1 MRRTAAGHLTHP
13 PADAQRSLV
22 PDLPD
27 VVVEPGTRLVGR
39 YRLDAHLGGRG
50 EAGASTI
57 TTTGGSQM
65 EGATYW
71 RAHDELLDRPVGV
84 WLLRG
89 GTSYAERVLGAA
101 RRAAALTDARFLR
114 ILDAAEGAGDSG
126 EQVVYVVSE
135 WVPAVSLTELVA
147 DGPLPAAEAHALAT
161 EITAAL
167 VAAHEAGLTHL
178 ALRPEHVLR
187 AAHGQVKL
195 SGLEIEAAARGLGA
209 GADAEREDTRGA
221 AAVLYAGLTGRWP
234 GDEATGLPPAPKAG
248 RGFCSPRQVRAGV
261 PDDLDDVVCRA
272 LDLPGRH
279 AGPPLH
285 TLDALQQALAEYRG
299 PATVRLPLP
308 GLVGRAHDAA
318 PPVLPSPTAGP
329 ELRGP
334 LATPA
339 AADDAADEPRRS
351 RMAAAA
357 WVLVSL
363 VLLAGVALAA
373 AQLVEGFGARGAPEE
388 SAPTEQPGPSDAA
401 PARPLEIVAA
411 TGFDPQGDSY
421 PPPRGAENDDR
432 AELAV
437 DGEPGT
443 SWNTLTYY
451 DPLGATGLKDGVG
464 LLLELAGPAEI
475 ERVTVHTRGG
485 PTDLQVRVAERRG
498 DALEDYR
505 LVGEAGNVDGA
516 GVLTPDRPV
525 TGRYV
530 LVWLTGLPTVGEG
543 WRGEIAEVSVR
554 GRT

>member
-1 MRRTAAGHLTHP
+1 M
-13 PADAQRSLV
+13 

-57 TTTGGSQM
+57 STTGGSQV

-135 WVPAVSLTELVA
+135 WVPAVSLAELVT
-147 DGPLPAAEAHALAT
+147 DGPLPAAEAHALAS

-195 SGLEIEAAARGLGA
+195 AGLEIEAAARGLRA
-209 GADAEREDTRGA
+209 GPDAEREDTRGA

-234 GDEATGLPPAPKAG
+234 GDEATGLPAAPKAG

-279 AGPPLH
+279 GGPPLH
-285 TLDALQQALAEYRG
+285 TLVGLQQALAAHRG
-299 PATVRLPLP
+299 SAATARLPVP
-308 GLVGRAHDAA
+308 GLAGRPDDGA
-318 PPVLPSPTAGP
+318 PPVPASASGGPAFRGSLAPPAPT
-329 ELRGP
+329 
-334 LATPA
+334 
-339 AADDAADEPRRS
+339 DDTADEPRRS
-351 RMAAAA
+351 RTAAAA

-363 VLLAGVALAA
+363 VLLAGVGLAA
-373 AQLVEGFGARGAPEE
+373 AQLVDGFGARGAPAD
-388 SAPTEQPGPSDAA
+388 SAPTDRPGPSGEAR
-401 PARPLEIVAA
+401 ARPLEIVSA
-411 TGFDPQGDSY
+411 TGFDPQGGRDS
-421 PPPRGAENDDR
+421 PPAGAENDDR

-437 DGEPGT
+437 DGDSGT
-443 SWNTLTYY
+443 AWSTKTYY
-451 DPLGATGLKDGVG
+451 DPLGPTGLKEGVG
-464 LLLELAGPAEI
+464 LLLELAEPADI
-475 ERVTVHTRGG
+475 ERVTVRTRGG
-485 PTDLQVRVAERRG
+485 PTDLQVRVAERPG
-498 DALEDYR
+498 AALDDYR
-505 LVGEAGNVDGA
+505 VVDEAGNVDGT
-516 GVLTPDRPV
+516 GVLTPDEPV
-525 TGRYV
+525 AGRYV
-530 LVWLTGLPTVGEG
+530 LVWLTALPAVDEG
-543 WRGEIAEVSVR
+543 WRGEIAEVTVR
-554 GRT
+554 GSA